1 MATKKTKTAAA
12 PFACQTKDATAGAI
26 KVLGD
31 TQREIARLQAD
42 ANDQIAQ
49 ITQALQPQLDV
60 LKLRE
65 SSLLDGIA
73 IWCEAN
79 RAELL
84 KAGGKTANLI
94 TGEVQ
99 WRQRPPSVSVR
110 AADKVIA
117 TLRALGLSR
126 LVRSKDEVDK
136 EAILSEPQAVAGVA
150 GITVVK
156 GVEDLVVTPFEVEL
170 S

>member
-1 MATKKTKTAAA
+1 M
-12 PFACQTKDATAGAI
+12 
-26 KVLGD
+26 
-31 TQREIARLQAD
+31 
-42 ANDQIAQ
+42 
-49 ITQALQPQLDV
+49 
-60 LKLRE
+60 KLRE